1 MQPTSTP
8 QVPVGG
14 AAPAGAQNTAAWL
27 GWLLPIGFVA
37 LAVLLFA
44 GSRQGGVAVPTA
56 VVIDPESLLVGPRRM
71 AMADPPHIAI
81 DGAPQNCNGCH
92 QIFQSNSPAGAT
104 LNYHQ
109 EIRLQHGLNNR
120 CVNCHDSQNRERL
133 TLRDGA
139 TVSFAETPQLCAQC
153 HGTVYRDWERGTHGK
168 TLGSWITN
176 SDAQRRLSCTE
187 CHNPHAPK
195 YEPYKP
201 LPGPNTLRMGEQVA
215 CPAHGADEE
224 QSPLQRWLREMDP
237 KQRDHAPTN
246 GGRP

>member
-1 MQPTSTP
+1 MEPTSTH
-8 QVPVGG
+8 QAHVGG
-14 AAPAGAQNTAAWL
+14 TVPFGSRSRTEWV
-27 GWLLPIGFVA
+27 GWLLPIGFGA

-44 GSRQGGVAVPTA
+44 ASRQGGVSAPA
-56 VVIDPESLLVGPRRM
+56 AAVIDRESLLVGPRRA

-81 DGAPQNCNGCH
+81 DGVPQNCNGCH
-92 QIFQSNSPAGAT
+92 QIFHSNSPAGAA
-104 LNYHQ
+104 LNYHR

-120 CVNCHDSQNRERL
+120 CMNCHDSQNREQL

-139 TVSFAETPQLCAQC
+139 TVSFAETQQLCAQC

-168 TLGSWITN
+168 TLGSWITH

-201 LPGPNTLRMGEQVA
+201 LPGPNTLRMGEQIA
-215 CPAHGADEE
+215 SPARGAHGK
-224 QSPLQRWLREMDP
+224 QSPLQRWLREPGP
-237 KQRDHAPTN
+237 KRRDLPTTN

>member
-1 MQPTSTP
+1 MEPTSKP
-8 QVPVGG
+8 QAHVEGTVPYGSRS
-14 AAPAGAQNTAAWL
+14 TAAWL

-44 GSRQGGVAVPTA
+44 SSRQGQVSFAPA
-56 VVIDPESLLVGPRRM
+56 VVIDRESLLVGPRRT
-71 AMADPPHIAI
+71 AMADPPHITI
-81 DGAPQNCNGCH
+81 DGVPQNCNGCH
-92 QIFQSNSPAGAT
+92 QIFHSNSPAGAT
-104 LNYHQ
+104 MNYHQ

-120 CVNCHDSQNRERL
+120 CVNCHDPQNRERL
-133 TLRDGA
+133 TLRDGV
-139 TVSFAETPQLCAQC
+139 TVSFAQTPQLCAQC

-176 SDAQRRLSCTE
+176 SDAQRRLSCNE

-201 LPGPNTLRMGEQVA
+201 LPGPNTLRMGEQGTS
-215 CPAHGADEE
+215 PAHASHEE
-224 QSPLQRWLREMDP
+224 LSPLQRWLRDTKP
-237 KQRDHAPTN
+237 KQLNHPTTD